1 MPTATVTSKGQVT
14 IPLEVRQRLQLKT
27 GDRVEFQFGAAGE
40 VLLTSRR
47 IPFEEIQG
55 ILRSTGG
62 KPVSVR
68 EMDKGIE
75 RTVMARWKRA
85 ARRAK

>member
-14 IPLEVRQRLQLKT
+14 IPLEVRKRLRLKT
-27 GDRVEFQFGAAGE
+27 GDRIEFQFGAAGE

-55 ILRSTGG
+55 ILRSPGR
-62 KPVSVR
+62 KPVGIR

-75 RTVMARWKRA
+75 RTVEARWKRA
-85 ARRAK
+85 MRRGK